1 MHRLPTH
8 QPSKKFSQHRED
20 TMINRIHYWKRVKH
34 MMEMHDIKEKS
45 IHFRK
50 KLLDDRARTNYQNE
64 YDQIRGALAHTV
76 IPAHTKATIERRQ
89 AELVKLGAKI
99 A

>member
-1 MHRLPTH
+1 
-8 QPSKKFSQHRED
+8 
-20 TMINRIHYWKRVKH
+20 

-50 KLLDDRARTNYQNE
+50 KMLEDQARANYQNE
-64 YDQIRGALAHTV
+64 YDQIRGALAHSMLN
-76 IPAHTKATIERRQ
+76 IQSRHTLQRREN
-89 AELVKLGAKI
+89 ELKTLGAKI

>member
-1 MHRLPTH
+1 MPT
-8 QPSKKFSQHRED
+8 QKFSQHRED
-20 TMINRIHYWKRVKH
+20 AIRNRIHYWKRVKH

-50 KLLDDRARTNYQNE
+50 KMLEDQARTNYQNE
-64 YDQIRGALAHTV
+64 YDQIRGALAHSMLNMQSR
-76 IPAHTKATIERRQ
+76 HTLQRREN
-89 AELVKLGAKI
+89 ELKGLGAKI

>member
-1 MHRLPTH
+1 MTS
-8 QPSKKFSQHRED
+8 QKFSQHRED
-20 TMINRIHYWKRVKH
+20 AIWNRIHYWKRVKH

-50 KLLDDRARTNYQNE
+50 KMLEDQARANYQNE
-64 YDQIRGALAHTV
+64 YDQIRGALAHSMLN
-76 IPAHTKATIERRQ
+76 IQSRHTLQRRES
-89 AELVKLGAKI
+89 ELKTLGAKI